1 MLLVKINQSFI
12 KLIIFIF
19 FNIIF
24 FTQLSFSSDFK
35 DCNHKA
41 FYVKNIR
48 TDVTSDSIIKA
59 KLLAEKQALHSGLIT
74 LIKRLTLKKK
84 NNIKFKIELRNLINF
99 IKINNEANSTNR
111 FIASFDICFNRK
123 AIIKLFKSYDLSY
136 AEVYS
141 LPISV
146 LPIFG
151 SPRGY
156 VVFDKNHV
164 WQKLWVKNFQNYDGL
179 LKFKISKAN
188 LLLKRNLNVKKIL
201 LSEKNEIVKI
211 MKFNKTKRLMTVVSE
226 PVLLKNGNFGLKTYS
241 RLYNKKGEFDSTL
254 YSNLKK
260 FKSYNTAVKVQ
271 KKQLEKEIKQILFI
285 FSESWKKNNLF
296 KENALTQVNLYVPI
310 KRKNDWSKFISLVN
324 KLPYVNHFKIIS
336 LKNDVGKVRINFQ
349 GTAKTFLTI
358 LNEKGL
364 KITKVKDE
372 FVLSKSK

>member
-48 TDVTSDSIIKA
+48 ADVTSDSIIKA
-59 KLLAEKQALHSGLIT
+59 KLLAEKQALHSALIT

-164 WQKLWVKNFQNYDGL
+164 WQKLWLKNFQNYDGL

-260 FKSYNTAVKVQ
+260 FKSYNTAVRVQ